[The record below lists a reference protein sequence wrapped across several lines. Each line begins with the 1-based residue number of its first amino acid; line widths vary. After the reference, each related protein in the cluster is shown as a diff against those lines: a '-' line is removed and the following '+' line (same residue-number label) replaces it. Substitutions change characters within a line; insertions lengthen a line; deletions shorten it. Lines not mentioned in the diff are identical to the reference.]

1 MSNEYNSDI
10 IVLTDE
16 NGQEIVA
23 DIVDQLTTQ
32 EGKTYIAIVPIGE
45 QYSDDDLY
53 ALEKRT
59 DKTGDEY
66 MVEIEDDATFEEI
79 IEIFIRRI
87 EERKDAQLAENLL
100 TFEM

>member
-32 EGKTYIAIVPIGE
+32 DGKTYIAIVPIGE

-59 DKTGDEY
+59 DKIGDDY

-79 IEIFIRRI
+79 IEVFIRRI
-87 EERKDAQLAENLL
+87 EERKDAQ
-100 TFEM
+100 